1 MVEGAPG
8 ARAVAGRQEPLSRVA
23 EGGVPRVVAERD
35 GLDEVAVQPE
45 QAADAPSH
53 AAYELHVQPAPR
65 DLVVL
70 GEGEHLGLVG
80 VTVIGG
86 QVQHLLGVA
95 HEGRARE
102 RGPVVGEVLAAHHV
116 RVVGAV
122 GAHAAGGPIGPNGL
136 FHVGA
141 QGEVGD
147 VVLCHGSL
155 AFAGR

>member
-1 MVEGAPG
+1 M
-8 ARAVAGRQEPLSRVA
+8 A

-45 QAADAPSH
+45 QATDAPSH

-86 QVQHLLGVA
+86 QVQHLLCVA
-95 HEGRARE
+95 HEGRACE

-116 RVVGAV
+116 RVIGAV
-122 GAHAAGGPIGPNGL
+122 GALAAGGPIGPNGL

-141 QGEVGD
+141 QGKVGD